1 VNSPQTASFK
11 VEADSFDTGTTFRAL
26 RSVAGEEEAVEAVEA
41 EETASAVNVVCSLWM
56 LELSVQTDM
65 NDHLRKVC
73 HDNTTA
79 SRADAS
85 DAITVVLSVLL

>member
-1 VNSPQTASFK
+1 M
-11 VEADSFDTGTTFRAL
+11 
-26 RSVAGEEEAVEAVEA
+26 AGEEEAEEA
-41 EETASAVNVVCSLWM
+41 EETASAVNIVCSLWM

-85 DAITVVLSVLL
+85 DAITVLLSVLL

>member
-26 RSVAGEEEAVEAVEA
+26 RSVAGEEEAEEA

>member
-1 VNSPQTASFK
+1 MNSPQAASFK

-26 RSVAGEEEAVEAVEA
+26 RSVAGEEEAEEA
-41 EETASAVNVVCSLWM
+41 EETASAVNIVCSLWM

-85 DAITVVLSVLL
+85 DAITVLLSVLL